1 VRATFEGLA
10 AFKKGAPE
18 TPERRATGGK
28 VTRDEISLTIPREE
42 GFQDVA
48 QLVLGGV
55 AARLNLTYESLD
67 DLAVALESLL
77 ERADAGGHV
86 TVELQV
92 EDEAIRAAVGPF
104 RDGALADLKGDLN
117 QGLGLRRVLQTVV
130 DSFELDGRDD
140 GDWVVLVKSIRF
152 KEAAGE
158 R

>member
-1 VRATFEGLA
+1 
-10 AFKKGAPE
+10 
-18 TPERRATGGK
+18 

-77 ERADAGGHV
+77 ERADAAGHV
-86 TVELQV
+86 TVELHV

-104 RDGALADLKGDLN
+104 RDGTLAELKGETTS
-117 QGLGLRRVLQTVV
+117 GLGLRRVLQTVV

-140 GDWVVLVKSIRF
+140 GDWVVLVKSVRF
-152 KEAAGE
+152 NEAGDG